1 MAETVLT
8 AAPQAEPIS
17 LAEAR
22 LHLRIDDD
30 NTADD
35 ALIQVLITAARE
47 QAEHETGRRMITQ
60 TREMTLDAF
69 PAGGESI
76 QLHADCVKAQSIESI
91 TYLDTAGVWQTF
103 NAASYALDPHTLPG
117 YVFEAA
123 GAAWPAGVSD
133 SANAVRIKVVCGYG
147 NAGSDVPQALRQ
159 WMLLQIG
166 AMYAQRETFAL
177 GVPVAELP
185 GRFVDR
191 LLDPYR
197 VYST

>member
-1 MAETVLT
+1 MAETTLT
-8 AAPQAEPIS
+8 AAPQVEPVS

-35 ALIQVLITAARE
+35 ALIGVLIEAARE
-47 QAEHETGRRMITQ
+47 QAEHETGRRLITQ

-69 PAGGESI
+69 PCDGEAI
-76 QLHADCVKAQSIESI
+76 KLHAECVKAQSIESI
-91 TYLDTAGVWQTF
+91 TYLDTAGAWQTF
-103 NAASYALDPHTLPG
+103 SAASYALDPHSLPG
-117 YVFEAA
+117 YVFPAA
-123 GAAWPAGVSD
+123 DASWPADVAD

-147 NAGSDVPQALRQ
+147 NAAADVPQALRQ

-177 GVPVAELP
+177 GVPVGELP

-197 VYST
+197 VFA